1 LVYTLYNLAMHKHRD
16 IGLKLTPQRIAI
28 LDCLKGNRRHP
39 SAEDIY
45 RTVLNMFPTM
55 SFATVYTT
63 LALLKK
69 KQKVIELT
77 IDPDKKR
84 YDPETGCHNH
94 LICVVC
100 KQIVDVADAGISGL
114 PGREEQG
121 FKIIASHTE
130 FYGLCPDCRK
140 INPEQ
145 EENHVRRP

>member
-1 LVYTLYNLAMHKHRD
+1 MAMHKHRD
-16 IGLKLTPQRIAI
+16 MGLKLTPQRIAI
-28 LDCLKGNRRHP
+28 LDYLKGNRRHP

-45 RTVLNMFPTM
+45 RVVLNKFPTM

-63 LALLKK
+63 LAALKEK
-69 KQKVIELT
+69 RKVFELT

-84 YDPETGCHNH
+84 YDPETVSHNH

-100 KQIVDVADAGISGL
+100 KQIVDVTIGGMPDL

-140 INPEQ
+140 IHPDQ

>member
-1 LVYTLYNLAMHKHRD
+1 MHKHRD

-45 RTVLNMFPTM
+45 RVVRNKFPTM

-63 LALLKK
+63 LAALKE
-69 KQKVIELT
+69 KQRVIELT

-84 YDPETGCHNH
+84 YDPETGSHNH

-100 KQIVDVADAGISGL
+100 KQIVDVAGAGDPEL

-130 FYGLCPDCRK
+130 FYGFCPDCRK
-140 INPEQ
+140 IDFCQ

>member
-1 LVYTLYNLAMHKHRD
+1 MHKHRD
-16 IGLKLTPQRIAI
+16 IGFKLTPQRIAI
-28 LDCLKGNRRHP
+28 LDCLEGNRRHP

-45 RTVLNMFPTM
+45 RSVRNKFPTM
-55 SFATVYTT
+55 SFATVYAT
-63 LALLKK
+63 LAALKEK
-69 KQKVIELT
+69 RKVIELT

-100 KQIVDVADAGISGL
+100 KQIVDVAGASDL
-114 PGREEQG
+114 LGREEQG

-140 INPEQ
+140 INSDQ